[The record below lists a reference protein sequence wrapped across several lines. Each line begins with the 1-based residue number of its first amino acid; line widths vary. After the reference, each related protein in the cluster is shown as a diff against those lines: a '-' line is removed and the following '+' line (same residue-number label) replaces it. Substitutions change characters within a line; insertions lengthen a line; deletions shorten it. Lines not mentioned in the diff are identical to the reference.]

1 MQDLDDRNQD
11 SAVKRE
17 YERKLH
23 EASHALQVHAA
34 RAHAPD
40 GRHANADVVMY

>member
-34 RAHAPD
+34 RAPD
-40 GRHANADVVMY
+40 GRHANTDVVMY